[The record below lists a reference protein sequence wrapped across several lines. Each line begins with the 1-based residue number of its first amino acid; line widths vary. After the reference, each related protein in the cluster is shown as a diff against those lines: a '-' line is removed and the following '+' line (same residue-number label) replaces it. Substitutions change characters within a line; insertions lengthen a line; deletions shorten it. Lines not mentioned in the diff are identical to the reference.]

1 MVMNGRGE
9 RAIQRF
15 FNLDG
20 SSFIGVFAT
29 CTETMVLV
37 PPRASPRT
45 VAELE
50 HALQVK
56 AFQITIAETSLL
68 GCLVAGNSNGFLC
81 SPYTLDSELQRLDAL
96 ACAAGLPPVQ
106 LSRLPKGDQM
116 TAAGNIILANDSV
129 ALIHP
134 DLSEQTVAVVKDTL
148 GVEVYKGTLGGL
160 KTVGMAAVATNR
172 GVLAHKYATHA
183 ELTFLEDIFGLPVEI
198 GSVNFGIPLIGA
210 ALLANSKGF
219 AVGAETTGP
228 ELGRIVDA
236 LGF

>member
-1 MVMNGRGE
+1 MNGRGE
-9 RAIQRF
+9 RRVRRLF
-15 FNLDG
+15 SLDG

-29 CTETMVLV
+29 CTETMVLLPPHA
-37 PPRASPRT
+37 PPRL
-45 VAELE
+45 VADME

-56 AFQITIAETSLL
+56 AVQTPIAETSLL
-68 GCLVAGNSNGFLC
+68 GCLAAGNSKGFLF
-81 SPYTLDSELQRLDAL
+81 SPYTLDSELQRLEEF
-96 ACAAGLPPVQ
+96 ACTEGLPVQ
-106 LSRLPKGDQM
+106 LCRLPRGDPM

-129 ALIHP
+129 ALINP
-134 DLSEQTVAVVKDTL
+134 DLSEQTVAVVKETL

-210 ALLANSKGF
+210 ALLANSKGY

>member
-1 MVMNGRGE
+1 MNGRGKRE
-9 RAIQRF
+9 IQRLF
-15 FNLDG
+15 SFDG
-20 SSFIGVFAT
+20 SSFIGVFVS
-29 CTETMVLV
+29 CTESLVLV
-37 PPRASPRT
+37 PPRASPRM

-50 HALQVK
+50 QALQVK
-56 AFQITIAETSLL
+56 AIPITIAETSLL
-68 GCLVAGNSNGFLC
+68 GCLAAGNSNGFLC

-96 ACAAGLPPVQ
+96 TRAAGLPLQ
-106 LSRLPKGDQM
+106 LGRLPKGDQM
-116 TAAGNIILANDSV
+116 TAAGNIILTNDSV

-134 DLSEQTVAVVKDTL
+134 DLSEQTVTVVKDTL

-172 GVLAHKYATHA
+172 GVLAHKFATPA
-183 ELTFLEDIFGLPVEI
+183 ELTYLEDIFGLPVEI

-210 ALLANSKGF
+210 ALLANTKGF

>member
-9 RAIQRF
+9 REIQRF
-15 FNLDG
+15 FSLDG
-20 SSFIGVFAT
+20 SSFIGVFVT
-29 CTETMVLV
+29 CTETVVLV

-68 GCLVAGNSNGFLC
+68 GCLIAGNSKGFIC
-81 SPYTLDSELQRLDAL
+81 SPYTLDREFQRLDAL
-96 ACAAGLPPVQ
+96 ACAAGLTLQ
-106 LSRLPKGDQM
+106 LGRLPKGDQM
-116 TAAGNIILANDSV
+116 TAAGNVILTNDSV

-134 DLSEQTVAVVKDTL
+134 DLSEQTVAVVKETL

-172 GVLAHKYATHA
+172 GVLAHKYASHA